1 MDQLRTRHKMYT
13 IKEIL
18 KERKEWCSQ
27 FDDYPYDYWKRRWDF
42 LCRRLNHYSD
52 MARSLQQR
60 GYVQTDKEKTVED

>member
-18 KERKEWCSQ
+18 KERKEWCRE

-42 LCRRLNHYSD
+42 LCRRLSNYTD

-60 GYVQTDKEKTVED
+60 RYVQTDKEKTVED